1 MKGREMTVSD
11 FGIYVFLIWIICGC
25 ISYEFITFEEL
36 KFRNDIKVDF
46 YDIKIASG
54 ILIGGCI
61 CLALIIAFEISEK
74 IEKRRKLEE
83 IREKTPW
90 YLLKKFG
97 GYV

>member
-1 MKGREMTVSD
+1 MTVSD
-11 FGIYVFLIWIICGC
+11 FGIYAFLIWIICGC
-25 ISYEFITFEEL
+25 ISYEFIAFEEL

-46 YDIKIASG
+46 YDIQLASG

-61 CLALIIAFEISEK
+61 CLALLITFEISSK
-74 IEKRRKLEE
+74 IEKRKQLEK

-90 YLLKKFG
+90 WLLKKFG